1 MKARTMQKLRRC
13 HYYLGVF
20 FAPMIILFA
29 LSGALQTFRLQEE
42 KGWGSEPPAW
52 IVWMG
57 SIHRDSKL
65 PKAKAP
71 EIAVADAGKPV
82 ADAGKPVADAGKP
95 AAEVAKAEAP
105 KPKSPQVNKL
115 PMQIFMVVMSA
126 ALLISSFLGIA
137 IALNSKVTRQ
147 ASLVMLALGALVP
160 LAVLYAA

>member
-1 MKARTMQKLRRC
+1 MQKLRRY

-20 FAPMIILFA
+20 FAPMIIMFA

-71 EIAVADAGKPV
+71 ETEHADAARPG
-82 ADAGKPVADAGKP
+82 
-95 AAEVAKAEAP
+95 AEVAKAEAP
-105 KPKSPQVNKL
+105 KPKPKGPQVNKL

-126 ALLISSFLGIA
+126 ALLISSFLGLA

-160 LAVLYAA
+160 LALVYTAG

>member
-1 MKARTMQKLRRC
+1 MQKIRRY

-42 KGWGSEPPAW
+42 MGWGSEPPAW

-71 EIAVADAGKPV
+71 EAEHADAAKPG
-82 ADAGKPVADAGKP
+82 AGAPN
-95 AAEVAKAEAP
+95 AEAPKAEAP
-105 KPKSPQVNKL
+105 KPKPKGPKVNKL
-115 PMQIFMVVMSA
+115 PMQIFMVAMSV
-126 ALLISSFLGIA
+126 ALLISSFLGLA
-137 IALNSKVTRQ
+137 IALNSKATRQ
-147 ASLVMLALGALVP
+147 ASLVMLALGTLVP
-160 LAVLYAA
+160 LALVYSA

>member
-1 MKARTMQKLRRC
+1 MKAQTMQKLRRY

-20 FAPMIILFA
+20 FAPMIIMFA

-71 EIAVADAGKPV
+71 EIAVADA
-82 ADAGKPVADAGKP
+82 AKPVADAGKP
-95 AAEVAKAEAP
+95 AAEIAKAEAP

>member
-1 MKARTMQKLRRC
+1 MQKIRRY

-20 FAPMIILFA
+20 FAPIIIMFA

-65 PKAKAP
+65 PKARAP
-71 EIAVADAGKPV
+71 EIAPADAGKRV
-82 ADAGKPVADAGKP
+82 TDAGKP
-95 AAEVAKAEAP
+95 APETAKAEAP
-105 KPKSPQVNKL
+105 EPKPKPPQVNKL
-115 PMQIFMVVMSA
+115 PMQIFMVVMSV

-160 LAVLYAA
+160 LALVYTAG

>member
-1 MKARTMQKLRRC
+1 MKAQTMQKLRRY

-20 FAPMIILFA
+20 FAPMIIMFA

-71 EIAVADAGKPV
+71 EIAQPDA
-82 ADAGKPVADAGKP
+82 AKP
-95 AAEVAKAEAP
+95 AAEIAKAEAPKP

-115 PMQIFMVVMSA
+115 PMQIFMVVMSV

-147 ASLVMLALGALVP
+147 ASLVMLALGTLVP
-160 LAVLYAA
+160 LALVYTA

>member
-1 MKARTMQKLRRC
+1 MKAQTMQKLRRC

-71 EIAVADAGKPV
+71 EIASAAAGR
-82 ADAGKPVADAGKP
+82 P

-105 KPKSPQVNKL
+105 KPKPTSPQVNKL
-115 PMQIFMVVMSA
+115 PMQIFMVVMSV

>member
-1 MKARTMQKLRRC
+1 MKAQTMQKLRRY

-20 FAPMIILFA
+20 FAPMIIMFA

-71 EIAVADAGKPV
+71 EIAVADA
-82 ADAGKPVADAGKP
+82 AKPVADAGKP
-95 AAEVAKAEAP
+95 AAEIAKAEAP

-147 ASLVMLALGALVP
+147 ASLVMLVLGALVP

>member
-1 MKARTMQKLRRC
+1 M
-13 HYYLGVF
+13 
-20 FAPMIILFA
+20 FA

-71 EIAVADAGKPV
+71 EAEHADAAKPEAEV
-82 ADAGKPVADAGKP
+82 

-105 KPKSPQVNKL
+105 KPKPKGPQVNKL
-115 PMQIFMVVMSA
+115 PMQIFMVVMSV
-126 ALLISSFLGIA
+126 ALLISSFLGLA
-137 IALNSKVTRQ
+137 IALNSRATRQ
-147 ASLVMLALGALVP
+147 ASLIMLALGTLVP
-160 LAVLYAA
+160 LALVYTAG

>member
-1 MKARTMQKLRRC
+1 MKAQTMQKLRRC

-71 EIAVADAGKPV
+71 EIAPADAGKPV
-82 ADAGKPVADAGKP
+82 ADAGKPVAEVVKAQMPKLKP
-95 AAEVAKAEAP
+95 
-105 KPKSPQVNKL
+105 PQANKL
-115 PMQIFMVVMSA
+115 PMQIFMVVMSV

-147 ASLVMLALGALVP
+147 GSLVMLALGALVP
-160 LAVLYAA
+160 LALVYTA